1 MTMPK
6 AMWSTSSRT
15 DGDTRSSQSA
25 AVVRPVRDNP
35 GMTIRAISPD
45 DVASW
50 LAEGAVF
57 IDVREDHERARGQA
71 AGARGVAKAQLL
83 AEPDRHLADRDAPV
97 VLICQMGG
105 RSMDAARALE
115 AAGYTRLA
123 SVEGGTQ
130 RWQDEGRPMVR
141 PDMSAETIDFNERYS
156 RHLLLPEVGVE
167 GQRRLEGSRVLMIGA
182 GGLGSPA
189 AFYLAAAGVGHLRIA
204 DDDVVD
210 RSNLQRQI
218 LHTEARIG
226 EPKVASAQAT
236 LGALN
241 PRTQVEA
248 VQVRVTSDNIER
260 LLDGVDVV
268 LDGADN
274 FPVRYLL
281 NDACVKL
288 GIPLVYGAV
297 QRFEGQV
304 SVFDAGRHR
313 GELPCYRCLFPE
325 PPPPEFAPNCA
336 EAGVLGVLPGV
347 IGLLQATEVV
357 KLLLGIGD
365 SLAGRLL
372 QFDALSMRFRE
383 TRLRHDPDC
392 AVCAVG
398 RPFPGYIDYAAF
410 CRAG

>member
-1 MTMPK
+1 M
-6 AMWSTSSRT
+6 
-15 DGDTRSSQSA
+15 
-25 AVVRPVRDNP
+25 RPVRDNP

-141 PDMSAETIDFNERYS
+141 PDMSGETIDFHERYS
-156 RHLLLPEVGVE
+156 RHLLLQEVGVE

-218 LHTEARIG
+218 LHTEARVG

-241 PRTQVEA
+241 PWTHVEA
-248 VQVRVTSDNIER
+248 VQVRVNSDNIER

>member
-1 MTMPK
+1 M
-6 AMWSTSSRT
+6 
-15 DGDTRSSQSA
+15 
-25 AVVRPVRDNP
+25 RPVRDNP

-57 IDVREDHERARGQA
+57 IDVREDHERASGQA

-248 VQVRVTSDNIER
+248 VQVRVTSDNIEC
-260 LLDGVDVV
+260 LLEGVDVV

>member
-1 MTMPK
+1 M
-6 AMWSTSSRT
+6 
-15 DGDTRSSQSA
+15 
-25 AVVRPVRDNP
+25 RPVRDNP
-35 GMTIRAISPD
+35 GMTIRAISPE
-45 DVASW
+45 DVALW

-57 IDVREDHERARGQA
+57 IDVREDHERASGQA